1 MQHFSFIYV
10 ILCIEGSNNTR
21 KADEE
26 QFAEKIKQLNI
37 EHQNKEDHKEKGYFN
52 YLFYCFI
59 HFYYVLRKYLL
70 TSVTKFSL

>member
-37 EHQNKEDHKEKGYFN
+37 EHQNKEDHKENGYFI
-52 YLFYCFI
+52 YFI
-59 HFYYVLRKYLL
+59 R
-70 TSVTKFSL
+70 